1 MNHLREFQEQ
11 VSAWPGVS
19 IRAHRFGGT
28 EFCFGNA
35 EVGHIHPDGIVDIP
49 MPRPVHDALLEEGL
63 AEQHRWVPDS
73 GWITFRVGKEKDL
86 KHALWLARLSYL
98 RYALKVSD
106 DPRALF
112 EQESEALQLSPR
124 YSALLEGFVPVHRHT
139 CR

>member
-63 AEQHRWVPDS
+63 AEPHRWVPDS
-73 GWITFRVGKEKDL
+73 GWITFRVGREKGPE
-86 KHALWLARLSYL
+86 ARPLAC
-98 RYALKVSD
+98 A
-106 DPRALF
+106 
-112 EQESEALQLSPR
+112 
-124 YSALLEGFVPVHRHT
+124 ALLPAVRAKSE
-139 CR
+139 